1 MKKDT
6 KKHWVLRQGYRS
18 VWGLIFGSL
27 GIKRDDLWLDKNF
40 DFERYV
46 EWKTDCGILCKRGIE
61 VMS

>member
-18 VWGLIFGSL
+18 VLGLIFGSL

-46 EWKTDCGILCKRGIE
+46 EWKMECGILCKRGIE